1 MNFYSNIKQNIVNI
15 SSVLVFDVF
24 TRSQTITTPKHI
36 FISSATNTKDST
48 TCLVAP
54 ETHLSTSPSI
64 AKTTSCVDVRQAL
77 TEYFLQN
84 PLFTANTDKMKSIKN
99 DSLDTNSSTLALANT
114 HFLLHDNYKLI
125 SFHYHKKLTE
135 LD

>member
-1 MNFYSNIKQNIVNI
+1 MRAKPVAGYVPSSNINACKTNSPSPAVEGFAVVDDEDVP
-15 SSVLVFDVF
+15 SRGFFDVF

-84 PLFTANTDKMKSIKN
+84 PL
-99 DSLDTNSSTLALANT
+99 
-114 HFLLHDNYKLI
+114 
-125 SFHYHKKLTE
+125 
-135 LD
+135 